1 MSDFKTMAESLWLT
15 DQLHWDLTLYWLFLI
30 NIVVL
35 LILPDGSTLGT
46 MLSIMVLLA
55 VVIDK
60 VYAFGYMID
69 PGPYTP
75 ENCHAKIF
83 IGTYLIRAIIFV
95 APLTIA
101 GSTDEPKVRAAGI
114 VAGISGA
121 IYMFLRWYL
130 EQRDIEA
137 PDIVC
142 LDIDVVVQ
150 SAGMLFV
157 LARLVLRD
165 RLRLGSVH
173 RHIPVV
179 VFRDLATH
187 DVEI

>member
-1 MSDFKTMAESLWLT
+1 MSDIKTMAESLWLT

-35 LILPDGSTLGT
+35 LILPDGSTMGT
-46 MLSIMVLLA
+46 MLSIIVLISI
-55 VVIDK
+55 VIDK
-60 VYAFGYMID
+60 VYAFGYMVD
-69 PGPYTP
+69 PGPYSP
-75 ENCHAKIF
+75 ETCHAKIF

-101 GSTDEPKVRAAGI
+101 GSTDEPKVRTAGVI
-114 VAGISGA
+114 AGISGA
-121 IYMFLRWYL
+121 VYMFLRWYL
-130 EQRDIEA
+130 DQRDIEA

-142 LDIDVVVQ
+142 LDTDVVIQ
-150 SAGMLFV
+150 SVGMLLV
-157 LARLVLRD
+157 LARITLRG

-179 VFRDLATH
+179 ISGDLAAH
-187 DVEI
+187 DVEV